1 MDEILIANSIYLEK
15 DKGIIIKNLTFS
27 VPRHSI
33 SVILDK
39 PDSGIDAI
47 SLDKIKQLIINLRDG
62 GTTILLIT
70 HREEI
75 VEIADRAYLIGGG
88 EIVKDGSP
96 SEVVNFF
103 KTECDKCFHRVI
115 PEEFTKEV

>member
-1 MDEILIANSIYLEK
+1 MQPKL
-15 DKGIIIKNLTFS
+15 
-27 VPRHSI
+27 
-33 SVILDK
+33 VILDE

-47 SLDKIKQLIINLRDG
+47 SLDKIKQLIINLRDR